1 LPTSSE
7 PAVEVVDVV
16 KEYELGELASLQH
29 TIELVRWRL
38 GGPRPKTDTVRALD
52 GVSLTVRPGESVAIL
67 GRNGSGKSTL
77 VSLISDVSVPSDG
90 LIRVRGRVMP
100 LLSVGAGFRVELT
113 GRENVMLLGSMLG
126 LRRRD
131 VSDAMDEIAE
141 FAEIAR
147 AHLDTPV
154 KRYSSGMRARLSFAA
169 SLTLPAEVYILDEV
183 LAAADDGFKE
193 RAAQHLERLRDS
205 GAAVIFI
212 SHELALLQRIC
223 QRGIWLER
231 GRVVR
236 EGVIDELA
244 PEYHDYLLE
253 LSEIKARNRG
263 LKLDAQEL
271 PAP

>member
-1 LPTSSE
+1 MSSE
-7 PAVEVVDVV
+7 PVVEVVDVV
-16 KEYELGELASLQH
+16 KEYELGEIASLQN
-29 TIELVRWRL
+29 TLALLRWRL
-38 GGPRPKTDTVRALD
+38 GGRRPHADTVRALD
-52 GVSLTVRPGESVAIL
+52 GVSLAVDEGESVAIL

-77 VSLISDVSVPSDG
+77 VSLISDVSVPTQG

-126 LRRRD
+126 LGRRD
-131 VSDAMDEIAE
+131 VAMAMEQIAD

-169 SLTLPAEVYILDEV
+169 SLTLPAQVYILDEV

-193 RAAQHLERLRDS
+193 RAAVHLEELRDG
-205 GAAVIFI
+205 GATVIFI
-212 SHELALLQRIC
+212 SHELSLLQRIC
-223 QRGIWLER
+223 QRGVWLDK
-231 GRVVR
+231 GRIVR
-236 EGVIDELA
+236 EGAIDEIA
-244 PEYHDYLLE
+244 PEYHAYLLE
-253 LSEIKARNRG
+253 LSELKARNRE
-263 LKLDAQEL
+263 LKLEEL